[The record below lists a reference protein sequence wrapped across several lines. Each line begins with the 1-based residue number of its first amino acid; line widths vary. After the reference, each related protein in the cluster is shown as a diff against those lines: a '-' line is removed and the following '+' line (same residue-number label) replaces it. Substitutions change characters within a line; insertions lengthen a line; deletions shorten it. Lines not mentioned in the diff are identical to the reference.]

1 MCVGLLNSSLILTK
15 LDLLIYDFVQGARAS
30 VSSSRQNALEELPV
44 ERVRGITRLNL
55 KISSEAAF
63 PEIANRSGKTC
74 VAPSLFMTCTES
86 HFFLEISPE
95 VHEGS
100 ILDRLERQG
109 QSRQGVRSYTHS
121 G

>member
-15 LDLLIYDFVQGARAS
+15 LDLLIYNFVQGARAS

-55 KISSEAAF
+55 KFLFEAAF

-86 HFFLEISPE
+86 HFFWKYRQRG
-95 VHEGS
+95 EGG
-100 ILDRLERQG
+100 ILDRLERRG
-109 QSRQGVRSYTHS
+109 QSRQSVKSYTHS